1 MGGVGTR
8 KGSWFHALACHMQLK
23 TGIDHVLHA
32 IRFEYLLIPL
42 EKTIERTSTESTNW
56 QDIREPS
63 AVGLRFGVGNS

>member
-1 MGGVGTR
+1 
-8 KGSWFHALACHMQLK
+8 MQLK